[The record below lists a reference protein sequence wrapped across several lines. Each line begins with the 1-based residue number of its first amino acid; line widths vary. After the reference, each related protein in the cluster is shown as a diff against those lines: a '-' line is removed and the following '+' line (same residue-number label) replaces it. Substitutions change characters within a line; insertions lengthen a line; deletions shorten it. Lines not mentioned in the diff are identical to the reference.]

1 MLKKVIFILILI
13 QLTSSFVLHSNI
25 NYGKHQLSF
34 IKNEKIL
41 MYNNYEKRNIFDR
54 IKLKLQ
60 NVNSALI
67 VKPMQNGKNK
77 LSSIITKI
85 NDQLPML
92 NYLWPND
99 SINLKIYLI
108 LSMMFMFLGKW
119 LNVKVPF
126 MLQKAIDSITSTS
139 DMATLKIARGARIAI
154 ILYGFSRA
162 LSVVLSE
169 IKTCLFAHVS
179 QNVLK
184 KFASQIFCRLH
195 QLDSEFHLNTPS
207 GVISVAYVRAVRG
220 FQTFLF
226 QIVFSVLPT
235 ALELYL
241 VSSVLFKKCGA
252 IFSLI
257 TISSFTIYVAFTIWI
272 TQWRV
277 RIRNELVDVDNAR
290 NGFFIDS
297 VLNHEVVKLFT
308 NENREQV
315 KFNNYLTR
323 IQELSIET
331 TYAIAVLNLGQAIMF
346 GSGLTLSLLTALK
359 KVGLG
364 TMSVGDLVAVNSML
378 LQLAIPF
385 NFIGYTYQ
393 ELRQAFV
400 DMGYMR
406 HVLVNTKPIIED
418 FKQDVNFDVISPR
431 TGPSLVEFRN
441 VSFSYGIKSDELLKE
456 MNLVI
461 KPGQNV
467 AIVGPSGSG
476 KSTTLRLITRMLDP
490 TEGKILI
497 DGQDIKKV
505 SLASLRSRVAVVPQ
519 DTSLFDDTVEM
530 NIKYGCM
537 HASEDEV
544 TAVLEKCNLV
554 DTIKK
559 LPQGLQT
566 KVGERGARL
575 SGGERQ
581 KIAIA
586 RALLRDPSLILCDEV
601 TSSVDA
607 FAERDIVQ
615 ALKKATQQ
623 RTTLTVAHRLSSIS
637 HCDLI
642 IVMNK
647 GRIIEMGNHDD
658 LLKVNNGIYVNMWNA
673 QNTKNMI
680 GVTEDTTETTEKN
693 DKYEEPE
700 EDILKLIQLHNKP
713 RASPMDFETKE
724 HFESLAG
731 VLKISTSL
739 PATQAGRDTVIN
751 KNEWDTKNDTQLIR
765 GMEVSENIM
774 SE

>member
-1 MLKKVIFILILI
+1 M
-13 QLTSSFVLHSNI
+13 
-25 NYGKHQLSF
+25 
-34 IKNEKIL
+34 
-41 MYNNYEKRNIFDR
+41 
-54 IKLKLQ
+54 
-60 NVNSALI
+60 
-67 VKPMQNGKNK
+67 
-77 LSSIITKI
+77 
-85 NDQLPML
+85 
-92 NYLWPND
+92 
-99 SINLKIYLI
+99 
-108 LSMMFMFLGKW
+108 
-119 LNVKVPF
+119 
-126 MLQKAIDSITSTS
+126 
-139 DMATLKIARGARIAI
+139 
-154 ILYGFSRA
+154 
-162 LSVVLSE
+162 
-169 IKTCLFAHVS
+169 
-179 QNVLK
+179 
-184 KFASQIFCRLH
+184 
-195 QLDSEFHLNTPS
+195 
-207 GVISVAYVRAVRG
+207 
-220 FQTFLF
+220 
-226 QIVFSVLPT
+226 
-235 ALELYL
+235 
-241 VSSVLFKKCGA
+241 
-252 IFSLI
+252 
-257 TISSFTIYVAFTIWI
+257 
-272 TQWRV
+272 
-277 RIRNELVDVDNAR
+277 
-290 NGFFIDS
+290 
-297 VLNHEVVKLFT
+297 
-308 NENREQV
+308 
-315 KFNNYLTR
+315 
-323 IQELSIET
+323 
-331 TYAIAVLNLGQAIMF
+331 
-346 GSGLTLSLLTALK
+346 
-359 KVGLG
+359 
-364 TMSVGDLVAVNSML
+364 
-378 LQLAIPF
+378 
-385 NFIGYTYQ
+385 
-393 ELRQAFV
+393 
-400 DMGYMR
+400 
-406 HVLVNTKPIIED
+406 
-418 FKQDVNFDVISPR
+418 
-431 TGPSLVEFRN
+431 
-441 VSFSYGIKSDELLKE
+441 
-456 MNLVI
+456 
-461 KPGQNV
+461 
-467 AIVGPSGSG
+467 
-476 KSTTLRLITRMLDP
+476 
-490 TEGKILI
+490 
-497 DGQDIKKV
+497 
-505 SLASLRSRVAVVPQ
+505 VPQ

-623 RTTLTVAHRLSSIS
+623 RTTLTIAHRLSSIS